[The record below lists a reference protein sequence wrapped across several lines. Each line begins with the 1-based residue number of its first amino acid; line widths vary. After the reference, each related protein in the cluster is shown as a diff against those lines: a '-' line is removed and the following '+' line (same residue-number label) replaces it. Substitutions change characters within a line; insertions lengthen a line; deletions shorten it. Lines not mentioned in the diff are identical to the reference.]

1 VRSPARVALAAALLA
16 AGLALVWALRGLR
29 EGEGASAAAA
39 PDALESAA
47 AFPSKPE
54 LAVASPAAPLAS
66 LPREVAQVAPE
77 PAHAPA
83 TEPASAGATVAV
95 DGRFVDPAGAP
106 IEGVRIARTSRR
118 DELVSSAADG
128 SFTWTEDLG
137 EQEQR
142 RLRLRAHHPGFVRR
156 VLDLTLRRGA
166 DAHLG
171 TVVLEW
177 GGSVFGRVVDA
188 TGKPMGGA
196 RVACTLGEQTYSE
209 WERHGPRDSPA
220 DAKSSSDGSFVLD
233 GLPPGPMRVWA
244 GAEGMHNAFSDVVT
258 VLAGRD
264 TGGVELVLVPLDP
277 EDLVEVLVQDPD
289 GAPVPHARIQ
299 YSYKSAGSSGTGTT
313 SADENGC
320 WLYRLSTRAPHDLI
334 ASDPQRRY
342 ADAAATVEPGER
354 GQLIRLGELR
364 TIELAVGDEAG
375 APIEL
380 WTATARP
387 PDRPWATVGEATRS
401 EEGSG
406 GIGRM
411 PVPPLP
417 FLLHVEAKDHDV
429 AELGPF
435 DPVRAPERLEVR
447 LARLPGVT
455 GRVLAG
461 GEPVEGATLGLHDA
475 VGDEQRL
482 TVNAFPARSQRS
494 AKASAISGADGTF
507 RLTLRETGRF
517 YVRAARSGYA
527 PAEIGPFEMTPRPG
541 LHGLELELR
550 EGGSIAGRV
559 LLPGGEDGA
568 GTIIGISRG
577 DGFPVT
583 QIAGSGGAFRF
594 DGLTAGPWRV
604 ERRREE
610 LRDGYSSSSSSSGGA
625 KPRDMRWNCTVRDGE
640 TTRFDLDLR
649 FEVPTVLAGHLML
662 AGKAPSGW
670 TASLHGQGQHAVS
683 SAIAADG
690 SFRLQAAE
698 PGECNLSLSG
708 ELADQEIRL
717 YQRLELAAGETPW
730 AYDVALGRVEG
741 QLAQPL
747 GEDQMFFA
755 WEGVGGLRCHVPIRP
770 DAQGRFALA
779 AVPAGAAR
787 IVRWSEAKGSQ
798 ETAIQVPSGG
808 VVQVQVP

>member
-1 VRSPARVALAAALLA
+1 MRTPTRIALVA
-16 AGLALVWALRGLR
+16 AGLAAVVALAWALRGLR
-29 EGEGASAAAA
+29 ESESASAAAA
-39 PDALESAA
+39 PVLEEAAEPTRPGEAVSLVTPTAPLAPPAREEAVIAPQPAASGGPSANT
-47 AFPSKPE
+47 
-54 LAVASPAAPLAS
+54 ASPA
-66 LPREVAQVAPE
+66 
-77 PAHAPA
+77 
-83 TEPASAGATVAV
+83 SA
-95 DGRFVDPAGAP
+95 DGRFVDPGGAP
-106 IEGVRIARTSRR
+106 IEGVRIARPGRPADPAT
-118 DELVSSAADG
+118 SAADG
-128 SFTWTEDLG
+128 SFTWSEDLG
-137 EQEQR
+137 EQQQR
-142 RLRLRAHHPGFVRR
+142 RLTLHALHPGFVRR
-156 VLDLTLRRGA
+156 ALDLTLRRGESV
-166 DAHLG
+166 HLG
-171 TVVLEW
+171 TIVLDW
-177 GGSVFGRVVDA
+177 GGSVSGRVADE
-188 TGKPMGGA
+188 TGKSMGGA
-196 RVACTLGEQTYSE
+196 RVVCTLGEQTYSE
-209 WERHGPRDSPA
+209 WERQQGPSNPLA
-220 DAKSSSDGSFVLD
+220 DTASAADGSFVLES
-233 GLPPGPMRVWA
+233 LPPAAMRVWA
-244 GAEGMHNAFSDVVT
+244 SAEGMHNALSDVVS
-258 VLAGRD
+258 VRAGRD

-277 EDLVEVLVQDPD
+277 EDLVEVLVQDPN

-313 SADENGC
+313 SADENGR

-334 ASDPQRRY
+334 ASDPERRY
-342 ADAAATVEPGER
+342 TDAAATVEPGAR
-354 GQLIRLGELR
+354 GQVIRLGELR
-364 TIELAVGDEAG
+364 TIELAVSGESG

-380 WTATARP
+380 WSATARP
-387 PDRPWATVGEATRS
+387 PDRPWATVGEPTRS

-435 DPVRAPERLEVR
+435 DPVRAPERLVVR

-475 VGDEQRL
+475 VSDQQRL

-568 GTIIGISRG
+568 GTIVGISRG

-610 LRDGYSSSSSSSGGA
+610 LRDGSWSSSSSSGSS
-625 KPRDMRWNCTVRDGE
+625 KPRDMRWSCTVRDGE

-670 TASLHGQGQHAVS
+670 TASLHGEGQHAVS

-747 GEDQMFFA
+747 GEDRLFFA
-755 WEGVGGLRCHVPIRP
+755 WEGAGGLRCHVPIRP
-770 DAQGRFALA
+770 DAQGRFALP

-787 IVRWSEAKGSQ
+787 IVRRSEAKGSQ
-798 ETAIQVPSGG
+798 EIAIQVPPGG
-808 VVQVQVP
+808 MVQVQVP